1 MRKIPSIAKAI
12 YEKGVLKLLE
22 DIDLKD
28 GERVIIIVKKK
39 PEIDRFVG
47 MLGKASAKELEA
59 YEEEVYSS

>member
-1 MRKIPSIAKAI
+1 MLLVTKAI

-28 GERVIIIVKKK
+28 GEEVTVIVRRK
-39 PEIDRFVG
+39 PNIDRFVG
-47 MLGKASAKELEA
+47 ILGKASAEELEA

>member
-1 MRKIPSIAKAI
+1 MSLVAKAI

-28 GERVIIIVKKK
+28 GEEVIVIVRRK
-39 PEIDRFVG
+39 PNIDRFVG
-47 MLGKASAKELEA
+47 ILGKASAEELEA